1 MRRRDDSGRDG
12 RLHDARGYVRL
23 SDLGASRAP
32 GLTRE
37 PPLDRSGRAG
47 HRHDRRPARRRSA
60 ARNPQPEPTPVRS
73 ALRGGGRLVLT
84 GLLLLLVVLST
95 WIGTKDTTL
104 GQAWT
109 ALWNDDR
116 SYATDVI
123 RQLRLPRTL
132 VGLMTGAALGAAGAV
147 MQAVTRNPLAD
158 PGLLGVNA
166 GASAAVVFGI
176 GVVGLAGFGSLVWFS
191 FVGAALTTVI
201 VYVLGAAG
209 RAGPTPVRLALA
221 GAAVSASL
229 SGVIAGLTVFD
240 SATYDYLRFW
250 MVGSLA
256 GREPE
261 LVVQLLPF
269 VAVGLVIALLLARP
283 LNSLALGEEL
293 GRALGARIARTRI
306 AAAVVAVTL
315 LCGASTGPPA
325 DRRHGQPQPRGQS
338 GLGGRRTALGR
349 TPCFQPVLLHLGVG
363 RPAGRMGPGGGR
375 VPAQQSAAGGRH
387 HRRAGRG
394 VPRLGAVQAAR
405 HRDRVTEEPPGSES
419 SGPPGTSLRRR
430 ISANKSSVKHVS
442 CGIR

>member
-1 MRRRDDSGRDG
+1 MT
-12 RLHDARGYVRL
+12 A
-23 SDLGASRAP
+23 APPAAP
-32 GLTRE
+32 G
-37 PPLDRSGRAG
+37 
-47 HRHDRRPARRRSA
+47 RRSA
-60 ARNPQPEPTPVRS
+60 ARKPQPEPTPVRS
-73 ALRGGGRLVLT
+73 ALRGGGLLVLA

-104 GQAWT
+104 GQVWT
-109 ALWNDDR
+109 ALWNDDGA
-116 SYATDVI
+116 YATDVI

-132 VGLMTGAALGAAGAV
+132 VGLMAGAALGVAGAV

-176 GVVGLAGFGSLVWFS
+176 GIVGLAGFGSLVWFS

-201 VYVLGAAG
+201 VYVLGASG

-306 AAAVVAVTL
+306 AAVIAVTL
-315 LCGASTGPPA
+315 LCGAATAAAGPIGFVGLVVPLVARWLTGP
-325 DRRHGQPQPRGQS
+325 DLRW
-338 GLGGRRTALGR
+338 
-349 TPCFQPVLLHLGVG
+349 VLPYSMLLAPILLLVSDIVG
-363 RPAGRMGPGGGR
+363 RVALPGDELE
-375 VPAQQSAAGGRH
+375 V
-387 HRRAGRG
+387 
-394 VPRLGAVQAAR
+394 GAVTAVIGAPVFIAMVCR
-405 HRDRVTEEPPGSES
+405 RKEA
-419 SGPPGTSLRRR
+419 SL
-430 ISANKSSVKHVS
+430 
-442 CGIR
+442 

>member
-1 MRRRDDSGRDG
+1 M
-12 RLHDARGYVRL
+12 
-23 SDLGASRAP
+23 GASRAA
-32 GLTRE
+32 GVTRA
-37 PPLDRSGRAG
+37 PPSATPDGRNADVTAPPTALG
-47 HRHDRRPARRRSA
+47 RRSA
-60 ARNPQPEPTPVRS
+60 ARKPRPEPTAVRS
-73 ALRGGGRLVLT
+73 ALRGGGLLVLT

-104 GQAWT
+104 GQVWT
-109 ALWNDDR
+109 ALWNDDG

-132 VGLMTGAALGAAGAV
+132 VGLMTGAALGVAGAV

-201 VYVLGAAG
+201 VYVLGASG

-306 AAAVVAVTL
+306 AAVIAVTL
-315 LCGASTGPPA
+315 LCGAATAAAGPIGFVGLVVPLVARWLTGPDLRWVLPYSMLLA
-325 DRRHGQPQPRGQS
+325 
-338 GLGGRRTALGR
+338 
-349 TPCFQPVLLHLGVG
+349 PVLLLVSDII
-363 RPAGRMGPGGGR
+363 GR
-375 VPAQQSAAGGRH
+375 VALPGDELE
-387 HRRAGRG
+387 
-394 VPRLGAVQAAR
+394 VGAVTAVIGAPVFIAMVCR
-405 HRDRVTEEPPGSES
+405 RKEA
-419 SGPPGTSLRRR
+419 SL
-430 ISANKSSVKHVS
+430 
-442 CGIR
+442 